1 MNCSSQK
8 ESHAHLKKSR
18 SLLVHSDCE
27 ALESCRLR
35 VKLLWTTCSPL
46 NSHLL
51 PNSATITSF
60 HHLKPL
66 GCIKW
71 PHLKNATSKPLKPIA
86 EFPHFSV
93 TQLMFPFMYLENA
106 LIYSFLFICD
116 FKDLMKFFLHWSMWY
131 LRQPNQYSQAVTTHI
146 WFQGK
151 ERSLVNFLVKQFS
164 QGLAS

>member
-1 MNCSSQK
+1 MYMNCSSQK

-35 VKLLWTTCSPL
+35 VKLPWTTCSPL

-60 HHLKPL
+60 YHLKPL

-71 PHLKNATSKPLKPIA
+71 PHLKNATSKPLTPIA

-106 LIYSFLFICD
+106 LI
-116 FKDLMKFFLHWSMWY
+116 KVFFS
-131 LRQPNQYSQAVTTHI
+131 SVTLKTWWNSSYTGACGI
-146 WFQGK
+146 WGNRTNIPRPWPLIFGS
-151 ERSLVNFLVKQFS
+151 RVKSEALSTFW
-164 QGLAS
+164 